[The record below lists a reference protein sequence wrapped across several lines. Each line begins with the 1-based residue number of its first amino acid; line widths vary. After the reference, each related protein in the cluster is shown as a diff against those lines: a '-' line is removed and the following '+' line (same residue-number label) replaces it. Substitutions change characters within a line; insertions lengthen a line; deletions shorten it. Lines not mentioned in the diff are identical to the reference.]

1 MSQSKIYV
9 GNLPFSTSS
18 DELQELFEAY
28 GKITQLNVIK
38 DHATGRSKG
47 FAFLTFETATSAEN
61 AVNGMNGKNL
71 GDRALKV
78 SIAREN
84 QGTGAGGMGRPPR
97 TGSGYGD
104 RSGGGYGDRNGGRG
118 GDDRGGRGR

>member
-18 DELQELFEAY
+18 DELQDMFGEF
-28 GKITQLNVIK
+28 GSITQLNVIK

-47 FAFLTFETATSAEN
+47 FAFITFETAAAAEKSV
-61 AVNGMNGKNL
+61 ADMNGKKL
-71 GDRALKV
+71 GDRDLKV

-84 QGTGAGGMGRPPR
+84 TGTGGGGGGSRPPR
-97 TGSGYGD
+97 T
-104 RSGGGYGDRNGGRG
+104 GGGYGDRNGGG
-118 GDDRGGRGR
+118 GGYGRDDRGGDRGGRR

>member
-9 GNLPFSTSS
+9 GNLPFSTSP

-28 GKITQLNVIK
+28 GNITQLNIIK

-47 FAFLTFETATSAEN
+47 FAFITYETATSAEN

-71 GDRALKV
+71 GERALKV
-78 SIAREN
+78 SVAREN
-84 QGTGAGGMGRPPR
+84 TAGGGGMGGRPPR
-97 TGSGYGD
+97 T
-104 RSGGGYGDRNGGRG
+104 GGGYGDRNGGGGYGGRG
-118 GDDRGGRGR
+118 GDDRGSRR

>member
-1 MSQSKIYV
+1 MTSKIYV

-18 DELQELFEAY
+18 DELQELFETY

-61 AVNGMNGKNL
+61 AVTGMNGKNL

-84 QGTGAGGMGRPPR
+84 TGTGGAGGG
-97 TGSGYGD
+97 GYRDRGGD
-104 RSGGGYGDRNGGRG
+104 RNGGGGYGDRGGR
-118 GDDRGGRGR
+118 DDRGGRGR

>member
-18 DELQELFEAY
+18 DELQDLFGEF
-28 GKITQLNVIK
+28 GSITQLNVIK

-47 FAFLTFETATSAEN
+47 FAFITFETAASAEKSV
-61 AVNGMNGKNL
+61 AEMNGKKL
-71 GDRALKV
+71 GDREMKV

-84 QGTGAGGMGRPPR
+84 TGGGGRPPR
-97 TGSGYGD
+97 T
-104 RSGGGYGDRNGGRG
+104 GGYGDRNGGG
-118 GDDRGGRGR
+118 GYGRDDRGGDRGRR

>member
-1 MSQSKIYV
+1 MTSKIYV
-9 GNLPFSTSS
+9 GNLPFSTTS
-18 DELQELFEAY
+18 DELQELFETY

-84 QGTGAGGMGRPPR
+84 TGAGGGA
-97 TGSGYGD
+97 G
-104 RSGGGYGDRNGGRG
+104 GGGYRDRGGDRNGGG
-118 GDDRGGRGR
+118 GYGRDDRGGDRGRR